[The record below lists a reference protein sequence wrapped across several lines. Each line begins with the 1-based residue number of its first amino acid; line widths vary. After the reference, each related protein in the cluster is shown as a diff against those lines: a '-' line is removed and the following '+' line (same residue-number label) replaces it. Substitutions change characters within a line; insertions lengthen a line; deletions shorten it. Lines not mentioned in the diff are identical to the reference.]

1 VESGRRPAGLTLPG
15 AGIHRRSKLVLKVIA
30 MKRKVSYI
38 IYNEIFIREVKTMAT
53 KSKAKAKKITVYR
66 SSDTGKFVSSAY
78 AKKHPKTTFKQSVAA
93 PIAKKK

>member
-1 VESGRRPAGLTLPG
+1 
-15 AGIHRRSKLVLKVIA
+15 
-30 MKRKVSYI
+30 MSYI
-38 IYNEIFIREVKTMAT
+38 IYIDTIPREVKTMAT

>member
-1 VESGRRPAGLTLPG
+1 MLPAPG
-15 AGIHRRSKLVLKVIA
+15 AGSRRRRKLVLKVIA
-30 MKRKVSYI
+30 LECKMSYI
-38 IYNEIFIREVKTMAT
+38 IYNDTIPREVKTMAT
-53 KSKAKAKKITVYR
+53 KKKAKVKAKAKKITVFR

>member
-1 VESGRRPAGLTLPG
+1 
-15 AGIHRRSKLVLKVIA
+15 
-30 MKRKVSYI
+30 MSYI
-38 IYNEIFIREVKTMAT
+38 IYNDTIPREVKPMAT
-53 KSKAKAKKITVYR
+53 KSKAKAKKITVFR